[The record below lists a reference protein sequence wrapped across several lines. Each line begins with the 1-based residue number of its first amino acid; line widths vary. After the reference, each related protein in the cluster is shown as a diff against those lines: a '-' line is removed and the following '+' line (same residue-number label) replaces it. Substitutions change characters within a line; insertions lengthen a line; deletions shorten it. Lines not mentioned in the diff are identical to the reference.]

1 MQPHRLCNLMARA
14 AVGLAIASAPLYL
27 AANTLGAS
35 AKAPGAIKVFIT
47 PSVTG
52 RGGGKILVTGT
63 IGDYGTSTKTNAAGQ
78 PDPKGTYSDA
88 RLHHGTMLLNTTT
101 LKQKTR
107 IAQAPAHLNRATCTN
122 QGSVTAE
129 VPIVSDTGSY
139 AGISGNLHA
148 TFTFAALGAD
158 HTSGRNKGKCDL
170 AAGPVAQYA
179 EIVGAGTV
187 SFK

>member
-1 MQPHRLCNLMARA
+1 MQPHRLYKLTART
-14 AVGLAIASAPLYL
+14 AVSLTIASAPLYL

-47 PSVTG
+47 PSLTG

-63 IGDYGTSTKTNAAGQ
+63 IGDYGTSIKTNAAGQ
-78 PDPKGTYSDA
+78 PDLKGTYSDA
-88 RLHHGTMLLNTTT
+88 RLHDGTMLLNTTA
-101 LKQKTR
+101 LKEKTR
-107 IAQAPAHLNRATCTN
+107 IAQAPARLNRATCTN
-122 QGSVTAE
+122 QGSVTADI
-129 VPIVSDTGSY
+129 PIVSGTGSY
-139 AGISGNLHA
+139 AGISGHVHA

-158 HTSGRNKGKCDL
+158 HISGRDKGKCDL

>member
-1 MQPHRLCNLMARA
+1 MQPHRLYKLTART
-14 AVGLAIASAPLYL
+14 AVGLAIAGAPLYL
-27 AANTLGAS
+27 AVNTLGAS
-35 AKAPGAIKVFIT
+35 TRAPGAVKVFIT
-47 PSVTG
+47 PSLTG
-52 RGGGKILVTGT
+52 RGGGKILVAGA
-63 IGDYGTSTKTNAAGQ
+63 IGDYGTSIKTNAAGQ
-78 PDPKGTYSDA
+78 PDLMGTYSEA
-88 RLHHGTMLLNTTT
+88 RLHHGTMLLNTTV

-107 IAQAPAHLNRATCTN
+107 IAQAPAHLDLATCTN

-129 VPIVSDTGSY
+129 VPIVSGTGAY

-148 TFTFAALGAD
+148 TFTFAALGPD
-158 HTSGRNKGKCDL
+158 HTSGRDKGKCDL